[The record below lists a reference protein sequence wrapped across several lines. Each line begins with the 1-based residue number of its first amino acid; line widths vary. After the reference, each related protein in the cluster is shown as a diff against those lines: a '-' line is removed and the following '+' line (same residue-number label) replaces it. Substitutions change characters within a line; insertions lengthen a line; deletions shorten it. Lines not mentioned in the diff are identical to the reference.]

1 MATFHLVA
9 PSGYCLQQE
18 AAERGVARLREAGHR
33 VLNTDVIGRRYQ
45 RFAGS
50 DSQRLADL
58 NQLAE
63 LSENPAIVLAVRGGY
78 GISRL
83 LDAIDYPA
91 LGARQRRNP
100 LLICGHSDFTAFQ
113 LALLAHEGVI
123 TFSGPMLAGNFGA
136 PELVPF
142 TVEHFWK
149 ALTSPSFTL
158 EWASDAPPCR
168 ASGTVWGGN
177 LAMLISLVGTPW
189 LPQID
194 DGILVVEDIN
204 EHPFR
209 VERMLLQLHHAG
221 VLARQRAIVLGSF
234 SAAAPGDYDNGY
246 NLAQACATL
255 RERTGL
261 PIVDG
266 LMFGHEPCTVTLPLG
281 AHGEL
286 IHDGERAAL
295 SLSGHPCLKL

>member
-9 PSGYCLQQE
+9 PSGYCMQQD
-18 AAERGVARLREAGHR
+18 AAERGVVRLQEAGHQ

-45 RFAGS
+45 RFAGT
-50 DSQRLADL
+50 DAQRLRDL

-63 LSENPAIVLAVRGGY
+63 LSESTAIVLAVRGGY
-78 GISRL
+78 GVSRL
-83 LDAIDYPA
+83 LEAIDYPA
-91 LGARQRRNP
+91 LGARQRRDP
-100 LLICGHSDFTAFQ
+100 LMICGHSDFSAFQ
-113 LALLAHEGVI
+113 LALLAREGAI

-136 PELVPF
+136 PELEPF

-149 ALTSPSFTL
+149 ALTSPCFSL
-158 EWASDAPPCR
+158 KWHSDAPACQ

-209 VERMLLQLHHAG
+209 IERMLLQLHHAG
-221 VLARQRAIVLGSF
+221 VLRHQRAIILGSF
-234 SAAAPGDYDNGY
+234 SAAAPNDYDNGY
-246 NLAQACATL
+246 NLAQVCTTL
-255 RERTGL
+255 RERTGI

-266 LMFGHEPCTVTLPLG
+266 LAFGHEPCTVTLPLG

-286 IHDGERAAL
+286 MHDGKQATLR
-295 SLSGHPCLKL
+295 LSGHPCLK